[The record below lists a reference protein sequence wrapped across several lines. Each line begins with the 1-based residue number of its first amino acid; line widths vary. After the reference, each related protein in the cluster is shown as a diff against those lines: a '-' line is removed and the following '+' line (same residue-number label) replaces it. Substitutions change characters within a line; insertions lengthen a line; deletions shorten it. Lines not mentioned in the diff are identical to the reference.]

1 MNKLSKV
8 IICGFLA
15 FICMPLMAQN
25 EQKKGDLNN
34 DGEVNV
40 SDIVVLVNIIM
51 EQNSQAPS
59 DKASVKLNDNSKNLM
74 YWSENNSTIQAFPA
88 KEGDIFNQYYTNFLD
103 TFIGGA
109 IKLEISG
116 AAENEMT
123 TDIVF
128 GEKNCSSNKL

>member
-59 DKASVKLNDNSKNLM
+59 DKVSVKLNDNSKILM
-74 YWSENNSTIQAFPA
+74 
-88 KEGDIFNQYYTNFLD
+88 
-103 TFIGGA
+103 
-109 IKLEISG
+109 
-116 AAENEMT
+116 
-123 TDIVF
+123 
-128 GEKNCSSNKL
+128 